1 MGRVNRL
8 TERQLQRRSKIL
20 ATTRELLEEH
30 GYNGVKMR
38 DLADRAGVATQ
49 TLYHIFGG
57 KDELLAR
64 AIEERNRFVYESHGR
79 GVDEVGVERLFV
91 FAEREC
97 RIAMSSP
104 VLTRSVAPIFSAR
117 PGAFLTGDIY
127 MRHHRQA
134 VHQIKDAGELVDWA
148 DTDFLVRYMLLQA
161 HGILVSWANGD
172 VSTENFEDFIKLNIC
187 NTLAPVTTG
196 ETREIIAATVERIHP
211 RLRDWYFR
219 KGPLP

>member
-1 MGRVNRL
+1 MGRSNRL

-30 GYNGVKMR
+30 GYDGVKMH
-38 DLADRAGVATQ
+38 DLADQAGVATQ
-49 TLYHIFGG
+49 TLYHIFGS
-57 KDELLAR
+57 KDELLAQ
-64 AIEERNRFVYESHGR
+64 AIEERTQFVYESHGR
-79 GVDEVGVERLFV
+79 GVKEVGVERLFV

-104 VLTRSVAPIFSAR
+104 ILTRSVAPIFSAR

-134 VHQIKDAGELVDWA
+134 VQQIRDAGDLIHWA
-148 DTDFLVRYMLLQA
+148 DIDFLVRYMLLQA

-172 VSTENFEDFIKLNIC
+172 ISTENFEDFIKLNIC

-196 ETREIIAATVERIHP
+196 DTQNIIAATVERIHP
-211 RLRDWYFR
+211 KLRDWYFR
-219 KGPLP
+219 EKPLP